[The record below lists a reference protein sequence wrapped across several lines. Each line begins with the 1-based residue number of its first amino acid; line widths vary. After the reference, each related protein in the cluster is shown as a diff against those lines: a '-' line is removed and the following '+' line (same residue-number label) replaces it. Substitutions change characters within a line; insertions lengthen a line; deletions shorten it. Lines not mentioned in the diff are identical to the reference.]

1 MFLCL
6 FMSLCSV
13 LHCFV
18 LILSLISCLVTCCFV
33 GPLSALSSLTSL
45 SSVFL
50 IYLPAVYPSPH
61 YHVYKC
67 PTLVLRCLLS
77 HCCLFPP
84 CQHAG
89 NGLQPRTLQQG
100 LQPSVDSPLA
110 QPGAV
115 ATKSIQSVVKV
126 SLKKHQWTLRWDN
139 FSEIQNRRCSLI

>member
-1 MFLCL
+1 MFSCL

-33 GPLSALSSLTSL
+33 SPLSALSSLTSL

-50 IYLPAVYPSPH
+50 IYLPAVYSASH

-67 PTLVLRCLLS
+67 PTLVLRRLLS

-89 NGLQPRTLQQG
+89 NGLQLQNLTTRTPTFSR
-100 LQPSVDSPLA
+100 QPTGSTRCCSNKINSEWSESEFGEASVNSEMSQLF
-110 QPGAV
+110 
-115 ATKSIQSVVKV
+115 
-126 SLKKHQWTLRWDN
+126 TLDA
-139 FSEIQNRRCSLI
+139 I